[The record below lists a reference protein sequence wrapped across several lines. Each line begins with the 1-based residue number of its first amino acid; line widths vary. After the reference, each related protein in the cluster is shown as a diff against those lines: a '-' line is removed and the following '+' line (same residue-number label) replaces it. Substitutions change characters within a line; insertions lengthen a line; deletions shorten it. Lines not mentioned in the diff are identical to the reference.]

1 MPECWSFVVVG
12 WGAAKKKFERVG
24 WQKCLVATNKFW
36 GVQKICGGSGGKK
49 IMWAEEEG
57 RRWQNFVWGYSGQ

>member
-1 MPECWSFVVVG
+1 MVVG

-36 GVQKICGGSGGKK
+36 GVQKICGVGVTKNFWAAKINGG
-49 IMWAEEEG
+49 
-57 RRWQNFVWGYSGQ
+57 GQGW